1 MENTQKNIE
10 KNLQSSKKH
19 SYNLHSPGV
28 RTYKD
33 SVFCRIFNEKKE
45 VLSLYNAL
53 NMSHYENPDDLEII
67 TLDNAL
73 FLQMKNDVAFL
84 INTNEMCLIEH
95 SSTVCLNYPLRSL
108 LYLAREYE
116 VILEQRNENILKYG
130 LVKIPTPACIVLYN
144 GMEKRPEVEILK
156 LSNAFENQEV
166 KPCLELFVKVL
177 NINDGMNENVL
188 NGCKTLKDYVILI
201 SKIRENYNE
210 IGDLAKAIHKAV
222 DYCID
227 ADHLRSFLI
236 RNRAEVE
243 PTLLRVPGIGVKSA
257 KRIVSAR
264 RYGKLEFSNL
274 KKMGVALKR
283 AAFFITC
290 NGKTMMPL
298 NMNQD
303 YIARSIADIDRKNT
317 YAIDN
322 NITYTQM
329 NIFDMGVN

>member
-45 VLSLYNAL
+45 LLSLYNAL
-53 NMSHYENPDDLEII
+53 NMSPDDLEII

-156 LSNAFENQEV
+156 LSDAFENQEV
-166 KPCLELFVKVL
+166 EPCLELFVKVL

-222 DYCID
+222 DYCIE

-243 PTLLRVPGIGVKSA
+243 PMLLSEGTVEEYVDSMNEVKEQEIE
-257 KRIVSAR
+257 R
-264 RYGKLEFSNL
+264 
-274 KKMGVALKR
+274 LKR
-283 AAFFITC
+283 ELSKVTQEK
-290 NGKTMMPL
+290 NEE
-298 NMNQD
+298 
-303 YIARSIADIDRKNT
+303 IARLKALLAAKENK
-317 YAIDN
+317 
-322 NITYTQM
+322 
-329 NIFDMGVN
+329 

>member
-45 VLSLYNAL
+45 LLSLYNAL

-116 VILEQRNENILKYG
+116 VILEQRNE
-130 LVKIPTPACIVLYN
+130 
-144 GMEKRPEVEILK
+144 
-156 LSNAFENQEV
+156 
-166 KPCLELFVKVL
+166 PCLELFVKVL

-243 PTLLRVPGIGVKSA
+243 PMLLSEGTVEEYVDSMNEVKEQEIE
-257 KRIVSAR
+257 R
-264 RYGKLEFSNL
+264 L
-274 KKMGVALKR
+274 KKVVQKKDEELSKVTQEKDEELSKKDEELSQR
-283 AAFFITC
+283 
-290 NGKTMMPL
+290 
-298 NMNQD
+298 D
-303 YIARSIADIDRKNT
+303 SEIARLKALLASKE
-317 YAIDN
+317 N
-322 NITYTQM
+322 N
-329 NIFDMGVN
+329 

>member
-10 KNLQSSKKH
+10 ENLQSSKKH

-45 VLSLYNAL
+45 LLSLYNAL

-95 SSTVCLNYPLRSL
+95 SSTVCLNYQLRSL

-116 VILEQRNENILKYG
+116 VILEQRNE
-130 LVKIPTPACIVLYN
+130 
-144 GMEKRPEVEILK
+144 
-156 LSNAFENQEV
+156 
-166 KPCLELFVKVL
+166 PCLELFVKVL

-243 PTLLRVPGIGVKSA
+243 PMLLSEGTVEEYVDSMNEVKEQEIE
-257 KRIVSAR
+257 R
-264 RYGKLEFSNL
+264 L
-274 KKMGVALKR
+274 KKVVQEKDEELSKVTQEKDEELTR
-283 AAFFITC
+283 ITQE
-290 NGKTMMPL
+290 K
-298 NMNQD
+298 D
-303 YIARSIADIDRKNT
+303 SEIARLKALLAAKE
-317 YAIDN
+317 N
-322 NITYTQM
+322 N
-329 NIFDMGVN
+329 

>member
-45 VLSLYNAL
+45 LLSLYNTL

-116 VILEQRNENILKYG
+116 VILEQRNE
-130 LVKIPTPACIVLYN
+130 
-144 GMEKRPEVEILK
+144 
-156 LSNAFENQEV
+156 
-166 KPCLELFVKVL
+166 PCLELFVKVL
-177 NINDGMNENVL
+177 NINNGMNENVL

-201 SKIRENYNE
+201 SKNT
-210 IGDLAKAIHKAV
+210 G
-222 DYCID
+222 
-227 ADHLRSFLI
+227 
-236 RNRAEVE
+236 
-243 PTLLRVPGIGVKSA
+243 KS
-257 KRIVSAR
+257 
-264 RYGKLEFSNL
+264 
-274 KKMGVALKR
+274 
-283 AAFFITC
+283 
-290 NGKTMMPL
+290 
-298 NMNQD
+298 
-303 YIARSIADIDRKNT
+303 
-317 YAIDN
+317 
-322 NITYTQM
+322 
-329 NIFDMGVN
+329 

>member
-1 MENTQKNIE
+1 M
-10 KNLQSSKKH
+10 
-19 SYNLHSPGV
+19 
-28 RTYKD
+28 
-33 SVFCRIFNEKKE
+33 
-45 VLSLYNAL
+45 SLYNAL
-53 NMSHYENPDDLEII
+53 NMSHYGNPDDLEII

-144 GMEKRPEVEILK
+144 GM
-156 LSNAFENQEV
+156 
-166 KPCLELFVKVL
+166 
-177 NINDGMNENVL
+177 NENVL

-243 PTLLRVPGIGVKSA
+243 PMLLSEGTVEEYVDSMNEVKEQEIE
-257 KRIVSAR
+257 R
-264 RYGKLEFSNL
+264 
-274 KKMGVALKR
+274 LKR
-283 AAFFITC
+283 ELSRVTQEKNEALS
-290 NGKTMMPL
+290 KR
-298 NMNQD
+298 D
-303 YIARSIADIDRKNT
+303 SEIARLKALLASKE
-317 YAIDN
+317 N
-322 NITYTQM
+322 N
-329 NIFDMGVN
+329 

>member
-1 MENTQKNIE
+1 MQD
-10 KNLQSSKKH
+10 L
-19 SYNLHSPGV
+19 
-28 RTYKD
+28 
-33 SVFCRIFNEKKE
+33 
-45 VLSLYNAL
+45 
-53 NMSHYENPDDLEII
+53 DLEII

-116 VILEQRNENILKYG
+116 VILEQRNE
-130 LVKIPTPACIVLYN
+130 
-144 GMEKRPEVEILK
+144 
-156 LSNAFENQEV
+156 
-166 KPCLELFVKVL
+166 PCLELFVKVL

-210 IGDLAKAIHKAV
+210 IGDLAKAIHKAI

-243 PTLLRVPGIGVKSA
+243 PMLLSEGTVEEYVDRMNEVKEQEIE
-257 KRIVSAR
+257 R
-264 RYGKLEFSNL
+264 
-274 KKMGVALKR
+274 LKR
-283 AAFFITC
+283 ELSRVTQEKNEALS
-290 NGKTMMPL
+290 KR
-298 NMNQD
+298 D
-303 YIARSIADIDRKNT
+303 SEIARLKALLASKEIP
-317 YAIDN
+317 
-322 NITYTQM
+322 
-329 NIFDMGVN
+329 

>member
-45 VLSLYNAL
+45 LLSLYNAL

-84 INTNEMCLIEH
+84 INTTEMCLIEH

-144 GMEKRPEVEILK
+144 GIEKRPEVEILK
-156 LSNAFENQEV
+156 LSDAFENQEV
-166 KPCLELFVKVL
+166 EPCLELFVKVL
-177 NINDGMNENVL
+177 NINNGMNENVL

-243 PTLLRVPGIGVKSA
+243 PMLLSEGTVEEYVDSMNEVKEQEIE
-257 KRIVSAR
+257 R
-264 RYGKLEFSNL
+264 L
-274 KKMGVALKR
+274 KKVVQEKDEELSKVTQEKDEELTR
-283 AAFFITC
+283 ITQE
-290 NGKTMMPL
+290 K
-298 NMNQD
+298 D
-303 YIARSIADIDRKNT
+303 SEIARLKALLAAKE
-317 YAIDN
+317 N
-322 NITYTQM
+322 N
-329 NIFDMGVN
+329 

>member
-1 MENTQKNIE
+1 M
-10 KNLQSSKKH
+10 
-19 SYNLHSPGV
+19 
-28 RTYKD
+28 
-33 SVFCRIFNEKKE
+33 
-45 VLSLYNAL
+45 SLYNAL

-108 LYLAREYE
+108 LHLAREYE
-116 VILEQRNENILKYG
+116 VILEQRNE
-130 LVKIPTPACIVLYN
+130 
-144 GMEKRPEVEILK
+144 
-156 LSNAFENQEV
+156 
-166 KPCLELFVKVL
+166 PCLELFVKVL

-243 PTLLRVPGIGVKSA
+243 PMLLSEGTVEEYVDSMNEVKEQEIE
-257 KRIVSAR
+257 R
-264 RYGKLEFSNL
+264 
-274 KKMGVALKR
+274 LKR
-283 AAFFITC
+283 ELSRVTQEKNEALS
-290 NGKTMMPL
+290 KR
-298 NMNQD
+298 D
-303 YIARSIADIDRKNT
+303 SEIARLKALFASKE
-317 YAIDN
+317 N
-322 NITYTQM
+322 N
-329 NIFDMGVN
+329 

>member
-10 KNLQSSKKH
+10 ENLQSSKKH

-45 VLSLYNAL
+45 LLSLYNAL

-156 LSNAFENQEV
+156 LSDAFENQEV
-166 KPCLELFVKVL
+166 EPCLELFVKVL
-177 NINDGMNENVL
+177 NINNGMNENVL
-188 NGCKTLKDYVILI
+188 NSCKTLKDYVILI

-243 PTLLRVPGIGVKSA
+243 PMLLSEGTVEEYVDSMNEVKEQEIE
-257 KRIVSAR
+257 R
-264 RYGKLEFSNL
+264 L
-274 KKMGVALKR
+274 KKVVQEKDEALSKVTQEKDEALTR
-283 AAFFITC
+283 ITQE
-290 NGKTMMPL
+290 K
-298 NMNQD
+298 D
-303 YIARSIADIDRKNT
+303 SEIARLKALLAAKE
-317 YAIDN
+317 N
-322 NITYTQM
+322 N
-329 NIFDMGVN
+329 

>member
-33 SVFCRIFNEKKE
+33 SIFCRIFNEKKE
-45 VLSLYNAL
+45 LLSLYNAL

-116 VILEQRNENILKYG
+116 VILEQRNE
-130 LVKIPTPACIVLYN
+130 
-144 GMEKRPEVEILK
+144 
-156 LSNAFENQEV
+156 Q
-166 KPCLELFVKVL
+166 CLELFVKVL

-227 ADHLRSFLI
+227 TDHLRSFLI

-243 PTLLRVPGIGVKSA
+243 PMLLSEGTVEEYVDSMNEVKEQEIE
-257 KRIVSAR
+257 R
-264 RYGKLEFSNL
+264 L
-274 KKMGVALKR
+274 KKVVQEKDEELSKVTQEKDEELSKKDEELSQR
-283 AAFFITC
+283 
-290 NGKTMMPL
+290 
-298 NMNQD
+298 D
-303 YIARSIADIDRKNT
+303 SEIARLKALLASKE
-317 YAIDN
+317 N
-322 NITYTQM
+322 N
-329 NIFDMGVN
+329 

>member
-1 MENTQKNIE
+1 MSLDNT
-10 KNLQSSKKH
+10 
-19 SYNLHSPGV
+19 
-28 RTYKD
+28 
-33 SVFCRIFNEKKE
+33 F
-45 VLSLYNAL
+45 

-67 TLDNAL
+67 TLNNAL

-116 VILEQRNENILKYG
+116 VILEQRNE
-130 LVKIPTPACIVLYN
+130 
-144 GMEKRPEVEILK
+144 
-156 LSNAFENQEV
+156 
-166 KPCLELFVKVL
+166 PCLELFVKVL

-210 IGDLAKAIHKAV
+210 IGDLAKAIHKAI

-243 PTLLRVPGIGVKSA
+243 PMLLSEGTVEEYVDSMNEVKEQEIE
-257 KRIVSAR
+257 R
-264 RYGKLEFSNL
+264 
-274 KKMGVALKR
+274 LKR
-283 AAFFITC
+283 ELSRVTQEKNEALS
-290 NGKTMMPL
+290 KR
-298 NMNQD
+298 D
-303 YIARSIADIDRKNT
+303 SEIARLKALLASKE
-317 YAIDN
+317 N
-322 NITYTQM
+322 N
-329 NIFDMGVN
+329 

>member
-45 VLSLYNAL
+45 LLSLYNAL
-53 NMSHYENPDDLEII
+53 NMSPDDLEII

-95 SSTVCLNYPLRSL
+95 SSTVCLDYPLRSL

-156 LSNAFENQEV
+156 LSDAFENQEV
-166 KPCLELFVKVL
+166 EPCLELFVKVL

-222 DYCID
+222 DYCIE

-243 PTLLRVPGIGVKSA
+243 PMLLSEGTVEEYVDSMNEVKEQEIE
-257 KRIVSAR
+257 R
-264 RYGKLEFSNL
+264 
-274 KKMGVALKR
+274 LKR
-283 AAFFITC
+283 ELSKVTQEK
-290 NGKTMMPL
+290 NEE
-298 NMNQD
+298 
-303 YIARSIADIDRKNT
+303 IARLKALLAAKENK
-317 YAIDN
+317 
-322 NITYTQM
+322 
-329 NIFDMGVN
+329 

>member
-45 VLSLYNAL
+45 LLSLYNAL

-116 VILEQRNENILKYG
+116 VILEQRNE
-130 LVKIPTPACIVLYN
+130 
-144 GMEKRPEVEILK
+144 
-156 LSNAFENQEV
+156 Q
-166 KPCLELFVKVL
+166 CLELFVKVL

-243 PTLLRVPGIGVKSA
+243 PMLLSEGTVEEYVDSMNEVKEQEIE
-257 KRIVSAR
+257 R
-264 RYGKLEFSNL
+264 L
-274 KKMGVALKR
+274 KKVVQEKDEELSKVTQEKDEELSKKDEELSQR
-283 AAFFITC
+283 
-290 NGKTMMPL
+290 
-298 NMNQD
+298 D
-303 YIARSIADIDRKNT
+303 SEIARLKALLASKE
-317 YAIDN
+317 N
-322 NITYTQM
+322 N
-329 NIFDMGVN
+329 

>member
-45 VLSLYNAL
+45 LLSLYNAL

-156 LSNAFENQEV
+156 LSDAFENQEV
-166 KPCLELFVKVL
+166 EPCLELFVKVL
-177 NINDGMNENVL
+177 NINDGMNEV
-188 NGCKTLKDYVILI
+188 K
-201 SKIRENYNE
+201 EQE
-210 IGDLAKAIHKAV
+210 IE
-222 DYCID
+222 
-227 ADHLRSFLI
+227 R
-236 RNRAEVE
+236 
-243 PTLLRVPGIGVKSA
+243 
-257 KRIVSAR
+257 
-264 RYGKLEFSNL
+264 L
-274 KKMGVALKR
+274 KKVVQEKDEELSKVTQEKDEELSQR
-283 AAFFITC
+283 
-290 NGKTMMPL
+290 
-298 NMNQD
+298 D
-303 YIARSIADIDRKNT
+303 SEIARLKALLAAKE
-317 YAIDN
+317 N
-322 NITYTQM
+322 N
-329 NIFDMGVN
+329 

>member
-10 KNLQSSKKH
+10 KNLQSSQKH

-45 VLSLYNAL
+45 LLSLYNAL

-116 VILEQRNENILKYG
+116 VILEQRNE
-130 LVKIPTPACIVLYN
+130 
-144 GMEKRPEVEILK
+144 
-156 LSNAFENQEV
+156 Q
-166 KPCLELFVKVL
+166 CLELFVKVL

-227 ADHLRSFLI
+227 TDHLRSFLI

-243 PTLLRVPGIGVKSA
+243 PMLLSEGTVEEYVDSMNEVKEQEIE
-257 KRIVSAR
+257 R
-264 RYGKLEFSNL
+264 L
-274 KKMGVALKR
+274 KKVVQEKDEALSQR
-283 AAFFITC
+283 
-290 NGKTMMPL
+290 
-298 NMNQD
+298 D
-303 YIARSIADIDRKNT
+303 SEIARLKALLASKE
-317 YAIDN
+317 N
-322 NITYTQM
+322 N
-329 NIFDMGVN
+329 

>member
-1 MENTQKNIE
+1 MEGDNRMENMQKNIE
-10 KNLQSSKKH
+10 RNLQSSKKH

-45 VLSLYNAL
+45 LLSLYNAL

-144 GMEKRPEVEILK
+144 GMKKRPEVEILK
-156 LSNAFENQEV
+156 LSDAFENQEV
-166 KPCLELFVKVL
+166 EPCLELFVKVL

-243 PTLLRVPGIGVKSA
+243 PMLLSEGTVEEYVDSMNEVKEQEIE
-257 KRIVSAR
+257 R
-264 RYGKLEFSNL
+264 L
-274 KKMGVALKR
+274 KKVVQEKDEELSKVTQEKDNELSKKDEELIKITQEKNEALSQK
-283 AAFFITC
+283 
-290 NGKTMMPL
+290 NSE
-298 NMNQD
+298 
-303 YIARSIADIDRKNT
+303 IARLKALLAAKE
-317 YAIDN
+317 N
-322 NITYTQM
+322 N
-329 NIFDMGVN
+329 

>member
-1 MENTQKNIE
+1 M
-10 KNLQSSKKH
+10 
-19 SYNLHSPGV
+19 
-28 RTYKD
+28 
-33 SVFCRIFNEKKE
+33 
-45 VLSLYNAL
+45 SLYNAL
-53 NMSHYENPDDLEII
+53 NMSHYGNPDDLEII

-144 GMEKRPEVEILK
+144 GM
-156 LSNAFENQEV
+156 
-166 KPCLELFVKVL
+166 
-177 NINDGMNENVL
+177 NENVL

-201 SKIRENYNE
+201 SKIWENYNE
-210 IGDLAKAIHKAV
+210 IGDLAKAIHKAI

-243 PTLLRVPGIGVKSA
+243 PMLLSEGTVEEYVDSMNEVKEQEIE
-257 KRIVSAR
+257 R
-264 RYGKLEFSNL
+264 
-274 KKMGVALKR
+274 LKR
-283 AAFFITC
+283 ELSRVTQEKNEALS
-290 NGKTMMPL
+290 KR
-298 NMNQD
+298 D
-303 YIARSIADIDRKNT
+303 SEIARLKALFASKE
-317 YAIDN
+317 N
-322 NITYTQM
+322 N
-329 NIFDMGVN
+329 

>member
-1 MENTQKNIE
+1 M
-10 KNLQSSKKH
+10 
-19 SYNLHSPGV
+19 
-28 RTYKD
+28 
-33 SVFCRIFNEKKE
+33 
-45 VLSLYNAL
+45 SLYNAL
-53 NMSHYENPDDLEII
+53 NMSHYGNPDDLEII

-144 GMEKRPEVEILK
+144 GM
-156 LSNAFENQEV
+156 
-166 KPCLELFVKVL
+166 
-177 NINDGMNENVL
+177 NENVL

-210 IGDLAKAIHKAV
+210 IGDLAKAIHKAI

-243 PTLLRVPGIGVKSA
+243 PMLLSEGTVEEYVDSMNEVKEQEIE
-257 KRIVSAR
+257 R
-264 RYGKLEFSNL
+264 
-274 KKMGVALKR
+274 LKR
-283 AAFFITC
+283 ELSRVTQEKNEALS
-290 NGKTMMPL
+290 KR
-298 NMNQD
+298 D
-303 YIARSIADIDRKNT
+303 SEIARLKALLASKE
-317 YAIDN
+317 N
-322 NITYTQM
+322 N
-329 NIFDMGVN
+329 

>member
-1 MENTQKNIE
+1 M
-10 KNLQSSKKH
+10 
-19 SYNLHSPGV
+19 
-28 RTYKD
+28 
-33 SVFCRIFNEKKE
+33 
-45 VLSLYNAL
+45 SLYNAL

-144 GMEKRPEVEILK
+144 GM
-156 LSNAFENQEV
+156 
-166 KPCLELFVKVL
+166 
-177 NINDGMNENVL
+177 NENVL

-201 SKIRENYNE
+201 SKIWENYNE
-210 IGDLAKAIHKAV
+210 IGDLAKAIHKAI

-243 PTLLRVPGIGVKSA
+243 PMLLSEGTVEEYVDSMNEVKEQEIE
-257 KRIVSAR
+257 R
-264 RYGKLEFSNL
+264 
-274 KKMGVALKR
+274 LKR
-283 AAFFITC
+283 ELSRVTQEKNEALS
-290 NGKTMMPL
+290 KR
-298 NMNQD
+298 D
-303 YIARSIADIDRKNT
+303 SEIARLKALFASKE
-317 YAIDN
+317 N
-322 NITYTQM
+322 N
-329 NIFDMGVN
+329 